1 MANQRIKARIS
12 RKTKGQ
18 NGFSM
23 TETLIAGI
31 LLAASLTAVGRM
43 AIAALS
49 GSKMASNRAQIE
61 AAINNNI
68 QAMQKA
74 DSYFTYGWISQTQDI
89 VNACQDPPE
98 ALKTHLLEAVSEPEV
113 GVITRRFDSTS
124 IPGILLVEYK
134 FEGPEQ
140 AIGSELRVLEMNP
153 NFSSECYLS

>member
-1 MANQRIKARIS
+1 MANHQIRTIKS
-12 RKTKGQ
+12 QKTKGQ
-18 NGFSM
+18 DGFSM

-43 AIAALS
+43 SIAALS
-49 GSKMASNRAQIE
+49 GSKMASNRAQLE

-74 DSYFTYGWISQTQDI
+74 DSYFTYGWISETQDI
-89 VNACQDPPE
+89 VDACQDPPE
-98 ALKTHLLEAVSEPEV
+98 ALKTHLLEAVSEPQAA
-113 GVITRRFDSTS
+113 GVTRRFDSTS
-124 IPGILLVEYK
+124 IPGILLVEYE